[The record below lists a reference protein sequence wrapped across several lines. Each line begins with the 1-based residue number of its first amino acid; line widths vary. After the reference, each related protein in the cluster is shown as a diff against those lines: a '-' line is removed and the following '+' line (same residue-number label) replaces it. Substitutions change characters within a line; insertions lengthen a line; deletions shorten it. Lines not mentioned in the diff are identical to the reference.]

1 YPPSLD
7 RPLDSFAFCDRD
19 NVYVASLLEDLGD
32 RQGPFQHLLAQ
43 LQLILFRSSIDL
55 NLKEIRSLPA
65 DRRGS
70 GSAGDYGSDFCEF
83 IFGSLQFL
91 PTFRIVKLFR
101 RLDYPM
107 EILVLVVRPD
117 FSKRAEPSV
126 RGRVE
131 SQCRNFEWGRLNE
144 GNWERHF
151 FVVVERS
158 LPVIYDRNLI

>member
-1 YPPSLD
+1 MRMPRANRSDSPNRLSRLVFELLYSPSLD
-7 RPLDSFAFCDRD
+7 RPLDSFTFCDRD
-19 NVYVASLLEDLGD
+19 DVYVASLLEDLGD
-32 RQGPFQHLLAQ
+32 LQVLSQNLLAK
-43 LQLILFRSSIDL
+43 LQLILYRSSIDL
-55 NLKEIRSLPA
+55 NFKEIRRLPA

-83 IFGSLQFL
+83 IFRSLQFL
-91 PTFRIVKLFR
+91 PTFRIVKLLR

-131 SQCRNFEWGRLNE
+131 S
-144 GNWERHF
+144 
-151 FVVVERS
+151 
-158 LPVIYDRNLI
+158 

>member
-1 YPPSLD
+1 MPRANRSYSTNRLSRLVFELLYPPSLD

-32 RQGPFQHLLAQ
+32 LQVLSQNLLAK
-43 LQLILFRSSIDL
+43 LQLILYRSSIDL

-101 RLDYPM
+101 RLDYSM
-107 EILVLVVRPD
+107 EFLVLVVRRD
-117 FSKRAEPSV
+117 FSKRSACCV
-126 RGRVE
+126 RDRVE
-131 SQCRNFEWGRLNE
+131 S
-144 GNWERHF
+144 
-151 FVVVERS
+151 
-158 LPVIYDRNLI
+158 

>member
-1 YPPSLD
+1 MPRANRSDSPNRLSRLVFELLYPPSLD

-32 RQGPFQHLLAQ
+32 LQVLSQNLLSK
-43 LQLILFRSSIDL
+43 LQLILYRSSIDL

-70 GSAGDYGSDFCEF
+70 GYACDYGSDFCEF
-83 IFGSLQFL
+83 IFVSLQIL
-91 PTFRIVKLFR
+91 PPFTLANLFGR
-101 RLDYPM
+101 FDYPM

-126 RGRVE
+126 R
-131 SQCRNFEWGRLNE
+131 
-144 GNWERHF
+144 
-151 FVVVERS
+151 
-158 LPVIYDRNLI
+158 